1 MGKLK
6 FIPGNEACCEGAIA
20 AGASF
25 YAGYPITPSS
35 EIAQV
40 ASVRLP
46 ALGGYYIQME
56 DEIASMAAITG
67 ASMSGAKSFTA
78 TSGPGFSLMQENL
91 GMAIIGEVPCVLIN
105 VSRGGPSTGLATK
118 PAQGDIMQTRWGTH
132 GDHPIIVLTP
142 STGQECFDLTARAFN
157 LSEKYRTPVIVLT
170 DKTLGHLREKVEIRE
185 EGELEIINRKKP
197 NCPPEEYKPYK
208 ADEDLIPPLANYG
221 DKHLQRINSSMH
233 GDEGYINLTPENAK
247 KSLIR
252 LHEKIENNLEDICQI
267 KEYQTEDAETV
278 IISFG
283 IASRAARR
291 AVSRA
296 REEGRKVG
304 LIQLLTLWPFPAEK
318 IKRTLNPS
326 VKTLVVAEMNMGQLA
341 MEVERI
347 FKDKEIVKVNKFTGE
362 DMLPGEILE
371 ALREVRS

>member
-208 ADEDLIPPLANYG
+208 AEEDLIPPLANYG